1 MPWKVGRDRVLQLM
15 LRRFVQRGAL
25 LVRFPD
31 GREAMLGPGG
41 EPSGGLH
48 LKTEHAVRRM
58 MLNPSLA
65 LGELYMEGEIEPI
78 AGLLHDMLDV
88 LSLNQTLSGDPGFSW
103 ILDWGRWAV
112 RRLRQ
117 LNPAGLARRRISYH
131 YDIDEAVYGL
141 FLDEDRQ
148 YSCAYF
154 PTGTETLEEAQ
165 LAKKRHIAAKLK
177 LDRPGLEVLDIGCG
191 WGGMALTLAREYGAR
206 VTGITLSREQLAIA
220 RARAEAAGL
229 TDQVRF
235 ELLDYRAW
243 DRPMDRVVSV
253 GMVEHVGINHYGT
266 YFGAVARALREDG
279 VALVHGIG
287 RSTGPGATNPWI
299 NRYIFPGGYSP
310 AVSEVV
316 PAVEKAGLWITD
328 MEILRL
334 HYALT
339 LREWSR
345 RFAAH
350 REEIRAR
357 HDERFCRM
365 FEFYL
370 AGSESAF
377 RHGGHMNWQ
386 LQLTRTVDALPL
398 NRDYMLRA
406 EQAPPGYAAAP
417 AMTSLSV

>member
-1 MPWKVGRDRVLQLM
+1 VLQWM

-25 LVRFPD
+25 VVRFPD
-31 GREAMLGPGG
+31 GQEVTFGPGG
-41 EPSGGLH
+41 EPAGGML
-48 LKTEHAVRRM
+48 LKTSRAVRRIAT
-58 MLNPSLA
+58 NPSLA
-65 LGELYMEGEIEPI
+65 LGELYMDGELEPI
-78 AGLLHDMLDV
+78 GGDLHGLLDV
-88 LSLNQTLSGDPGFSW
+88 LALNQTLNGDPGFSW
-103 ILDWGRWAV
+103 MLDLGRQAI
-112 RRLRQ
+112 RRFRQ
-117 LNPAGLARRRISYH
+117 LNPAGLARKRISHH
-131 YDIDEAVYGL
+131 YDIDEAVYAL

-154 PTGTETLEEAQ
+154 PTGTETLEQAQ
-165 LAKKRHIAAKLK
+165 LAKKRHIAAKLR

-206 VTGITLSREQLAIA
+206 VKGITLSQQQLVVA

-229 TDQVRF
+229 AGQVSF
-235 ELLDYRAW
+235 ELMDYRAW
-243 DRPMDRVVSV
+243 DRPVDRIVSV
-253 GMVEHVGINHYGT
+253 GMVEHVGINHFRT
-266 YFGAVARALREDG
+266 YFASIARNLREDG

-310 AVSEVV
+310 ALSEVM
-316 PAVEKAGLWITD
+316 PAIEKAGLWATD
-328 MEILRL
+328 IEILRL

-350 REEIRAR
+350 RDEIRAR

-370 AGSESAF
+370 AGAESAF

-386 LQLTRTVDALPL
+386 VQLARSVDALPL
-398 NRDYMLRA
+398 ARDYMLR
-406 EQAPPGYAAAP
+406 EEGPPTP
-417 AMTSLSV
+417 AQPVEVLAVGGGDA

>member
-1 MPWKVGRDRVLQLM
+1 M
-15 LRRFVQRGAL
+15 LRRFIQRGAL
-25 LVRFPD
+25 VIRFPD
-31 GREAMLGPGG
+31 GQEASFGPGG
-41 EPSGGLH
+41 DPAGGIH
-48 LKTEHAVRRM
+48 LKTSRAVRRM
-58 MLNPSLA
+58 VMNPSLA
-65 LGELYMEGEIEPI
+65 LGELYMDGEIEPI
-78 AGLLHDMLDV
+78 AGDLQDMLDV
-88 LSLNQTLSGDPGFSW
+88 LSLNQALNGDPGFAW
-103 ILDWGRWAV
+103 MLDWGRWTI

-117 LNPAGLARRRISYH
+117 LNPAGLARRRISHH

-154 PTGTETLEEAQ
+154 PTGEETLEQAQ
-165 LAKKRHIAAKLK
+165 LAKKRHIAAKLN

-191 WGGMALTLAREYGAR
+191 WGGMALTLAREYGAD
-206 VTGITLSREQLAIA
+206 VTGITLSQEQLVIA

-229 TDQVRF
+229 AGQVRF
-235 ELLDYRAW
+235 ELMDYRAW
-243 DRPMDRVVSV
+243 DRPMDRIVSV
-253 GMVEHVGINHYGT
+253 GMVEHVGINHYGA
-266 YFGAVARALREDG
+266 YFGAIARTLREDG

-299 NRYIFPGGYSP
+299 NKYIFPGGYSP

-350 REEIRAR
+350 RDEIRAR
-357 HDERFCRM
+357 HTERFCRM

-386 LQLTRTVDALPL
+386 VQLTRTVDALPL
-398 NRDYMLRA
+398 TRDYMLAA
-406 EQAPPGYAAAP
+406 EQAPQAGNEGSAPVPIMANTAA
-417 AMTSLSV
+417 